1 MKKFVITMFLICA
14 AILLVC
20 PQAGF
25 AWNNVN
31 QGCLAEGCHSQRKF
45 TV

>member
-1 MKKFVITMFLICA
+1 MKKFLTTMFLICA

-25 AWNNVN
+25 AWKTLIRGV
-31 QGCLAEGCHSQRKF
+31 
-45 TV
+45 

>member
-25 AWNNVN
+25 AWNK
-31 QGCLAEGCHSQRKF
+31 R
-45 TV
+45 